1 MRPTLDELAGRI
13 LSRSAAAPPDARVMI
28 GITGSPGAGK
38 TTLAEQLVEQL
49 SARLG
54 PDQVVHVPMDGFHL
68 ADVTLD
74 RLGLRDRKGAPAT
87 FDADG
92 FVALLGRLRANPDPV
107 VYAPGFDRIIEQPIA
122 GSIAVPQRTRV
133 IVTEGNYLLL
143 DGPWARGRR
152 LLDEVWF
159 CRLEE
164 SVRLERLFA
173 RHVRFG
179 KSPAE
184 ATAWMAST
192 DAPNADAVGATAD
205 RADLII
211 EQLGRPRPS

>member
-1 MRPTLDELAGRI
+1 MTPTVQELARRVEDR
-13 LSRSAAAPPDARVMI
+13 LAARAPDTRVMI

-38 TTLAEQLVEQL
+38 TTLAEQLVERL
-49 SARLG
+49 SSRLG

-87 FDADG
+87 FDAEG
-92 FVALLGRLRANPDPV
+92 FVALLGRLRANTDPV
-107 VYAPGFDRIIEQPIA
+107 VYAPGFDRSIEQPIA
-122 GSIAVPQRTRV
+122 GSIAVPRQARV
-133 IVTEGNYLLL
+133 IITEGNYLLL
-143 DGPWARGRR
+143 DGPWLRGRQ

-159 CRLEE
+159 RRVDEG
-164 SVRLERLFA
+164 VRLERLFA

-179 KSPAE
+179 KSPAD

-192 DAPNADAVGATAD
+192 DAPNADSVAATAD

-211 EQLGRPRPS
+211 E